1 MWKSAQVFCQRSKK
15 LLEKKF
21 GGTFNQRWWE
31 QCSQFADIEN
41 AFVGNH
47 GVCIP
52 FVQMYDPFTADR
64 ARASFAFDGNTIV
77 VRVVLFGY
85 RSLAMVGAYKWGLP
99 DMQRD
104 IILIFTD

>member
-1 MWKSAQVFCQRSKK
+1 VFCQRGKK

-21 GGTFNQRWWE
+21 GGSFNQGWR
-31 QCSQFADIEN
+31 QQSAQFANIEG
-41 AFVGNH
+41 AFVGDH
-47 GVCIP
+47 GIFIS
-52 FVQMYDPFTADR
+52 FVQMYNPFTADR

-99 DMQRD
+99 YMQRD